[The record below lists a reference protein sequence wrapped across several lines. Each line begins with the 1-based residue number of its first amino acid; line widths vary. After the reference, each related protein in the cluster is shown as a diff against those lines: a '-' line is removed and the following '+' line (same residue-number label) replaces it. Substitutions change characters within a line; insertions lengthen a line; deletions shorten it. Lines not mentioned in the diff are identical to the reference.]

1 MRMLNDLFS
10 IAVKWLC
17 DNGKVRDQKELAERT
32 GITETT
38 ISRILNDKVKRPSD
52 ATVRKLMKTFP
63 GLFNPDYFEGKS
75 IYMLMEDLLHA
86 RMQVEEKKQDSQ
98 DMQNLQKKIAELEE
112 RIAEKNELIA
122 EKNELIAYYRK
133 IVEDLSEKVAES
145 DYKYPFPP
153 GVADLPPKKG
163 KRL

>member
-112 RIAEKNELIA
+112 RIAEKNELIS
-122 EKNELIAYYRK
+122 YYRK

>member
-1 MRMLNDLFS
+1 MRMLNDLFA

-86 RMQVEEKKQDSQ
+86 RMQVEEKKHDSQ
-98 DMQNLQKKIAELEE
+98 DMQNLQRKIAELEE
-112 RIAEKNELIA
+112 RIA

-153 GVADLPPKKG
+153 GVADLPKKKG

>member
-98 DMQNLQKKIAELEE
+98 DMQNLLKKIAELEE
-112 RIAEKNELIA
+112 RIA

>member
-17 DNGKVRDQKELAERT
+17 DNGKVKDQKELAERT

-122 EKNELIAYYRK
+122 YYRK